1 MSASFDPLIAPAV
14 PLIANNPQITQA
26 MKVPKYRSV
35 FAAVPLIDGGLALT
49 FNAVFQ
55 NNMRQMI
62 VPSDNNAASGCI
74 QALGYS
80 WINGVLASAGFF
92 DPATNTGIW
101 LAGTFTVAFP
111 RVRVTSVNDGPVA
124 QATTTFD
131 LANFYA
137 HMFRHTLVDA
147 GSCDEMLALLHDA
160 EQAEPSWM
168 VRIRFS
174 PADISFGATE
184 TKIGLGPLKPE
195 NGGFD
200 VASEGTIV
208 QHFATGR
215 KFIVIMQNS
224 RSDHDSLAACALIV
238 DRAINTFL
246 GAPGDQADTKPG
258 CRGRL

>member
-1 MSASFDPLIAPAV
+1 M
-14 PLIANNPQITQA
+14 
-26 MKVPKYRSV
+26 
-35 FAAVPLIDGGLALT
+35 
-49 FNAVFQ
+49 
-55 NNMRQMI
+55 
-62 VPSDNNAASGCI
+62 
-74 QALGYS
+74 
-80 WINGVLASAGFF
+80 LASAGFF

-101 LAGTFTVAFP
+101 LAGTFTEAFP

-147 GSCDEMLALLHDA
+147 GSSDEMLALLHDA

-168 VRIRFS
+168 VRTLIHACRHLIWR
-174 PADISFGATE
+174 DRDQDRVGAT
-184 TKIGLGPLKPE
+184 KAE

-238 DRAINTFL
+238 NRAINTFL
-246 GAPGDQADTKPG
+246 GAP
-258 CRGRL
+258 